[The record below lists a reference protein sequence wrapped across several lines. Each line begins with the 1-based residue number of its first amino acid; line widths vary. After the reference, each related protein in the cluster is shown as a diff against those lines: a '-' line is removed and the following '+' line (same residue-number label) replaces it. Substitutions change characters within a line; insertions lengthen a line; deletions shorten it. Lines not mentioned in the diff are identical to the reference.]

1 MVGSILSVHVIDAR
15 DVKPMSG
22 RGLATT

>member
-15 DVKPMSG
+15 DIKPSSG
-22 RGLATT
+22 FGLATT